1 MPPSGR
7 LGRFPALPNRP
18 RWRWYYTHSCC
29 CLKALN
35 PKELQG
41 LFLISPPTFLQL
53 SIKGEIGMRINK
65 IPAFVVSGVLL
76 VLVNAAVCA
85 VAVQAGQNGKPIL
98 LHPDNPHYFLWRG
111 KATVLITSGEHY
123 GAVLNRDFDYK
134 RYLNTLESLGFNL
147 TRTFSGAYC
156 EPFGA
161 FSIQNNTLAP
171 AKDQLIC
178 PWARSE
184 QPGYANGGN
193 KYDLTK
199 WDPAYFQRLRD
210 FVGEAGKRGIVV
222 ELVLFCPFYEDSMWK
237 LSPMNAANNINGI
250 GKMER
255 TEAYTLKYPK
265 LLAVQDAMVRRV
277 VEELKDFDN
286 LYYEICNEP
295 YFGGVTLEWQAH
307 IADVI
312 AKTEADF
319 KAKHLIAQNIANKY
333 QKITDPNPR
342 VSIFNFHYAKP
353 PNTVTDNYGLNR
365 VIGDDET
372 GFAGSEPN
380 PYRLEGWDFII
391 AGGAVYDNLDY
402 SFSVG
407 HEDGTAKINAPG
419 GGGAVLHKQLKILSD
434 FINGFDFIKMK
445 PDDSVIKG
453 GIPDK
458 ATARALVK
466 KGRAYAFYINGGN
479 EIQLQVQLPMGKY
492 TAEWINTKTG
502 KTDKNETFDH
512 PGGNRILNS
521 PEYQDDI
528 ALRILRS
535 D

>member
-1 MPPSGR
+1 
-7 LGRFPALPNRP
+7 
-18 RWRWYYTHSCC
+18 
-29 CLKALN
+29 
-35 PKELQG
+35 
-41 LFLISPPTFLQL
+41 
-53 SIKGEIGMRINK
+53 
-65 IPAFVVSGVLL
+65 
-76 VLVNAAVCA
+76 
-85 VAVQAGQNGKPIL
+85 
-98 LHPDNPHYFLWRG
+98 
-111 KATVLITSGEHY
+111 
-123 GAVLNRDFDYK
+123 
-134 RYLNTLESLGFNL
+134 
-147 TRTFSGAYC
+147 
-156 EPFGA
+156 
-161 FSIQNNTLAP
+161 
-171 AKDQLIC
+171 
-178 PWARSE
+178 
-184 QPGYANGGN
+184 
-193 KYDLTK
+193 
-199 WDPAYFQRLRD
+199 
-210 FVGEAGKRGIVV
+210 
-222 ELVLFCPFYEDSMWK
+222 
-237 LSPMNAANNINGI
+237 
-250 GKMER
+250 
-255 TEAYTLKYPK
+255 
-265 LLAVQDAMVRRV
+265 
-277 VEELKDFDN
+277 
-286 LYYEICNEP
+286 
-295 YFGGVTLEWQAH
+295 
-307 IADVI
+307 
-312 AKTEADF
+312 
-319 KAKHLIAQNIANKY
+319 
-333 QKITDPNPR
+333 
-342 VSIFNFHYAKP
+342 
-353 PNTVTDNYGLNR
+353 